1 MAAADGLDEAGFYA
15 DRDVVLDPNEARRL
29 VNDYL
34 AGEQVRVIDVTTDA
48 DVVHI
53 HLERDLDL
61 ALSPPGWA
69 SRATIVADATSQLRR
84 G

>member
-1 MAAADGLDEAGFYA
+1 M
-15 DRDVVLDPNEARRL
+15 
-29 VNDYL
+29 NDYL

-48 DVVHI
+48 DVVHV